1 MPKKSL
7 SPTTKPKVNP
17 EVYQLFNQR
26 KGRDGTKRGWDTL
39 NWYKNLPDDYKSRV
53 HQQSGYSKGAI
64 AKWNKT
70 IYNRKFDKKKP
81 TWRYRPIA
89 EDDLMSGITNEF
101 GKGRTMMHTIS
112 PDQFISLASPAGS
125 LLNKEHVA
133 KIKKRILGGKS
144 YSTPRLWMDPYES
157 KTMKPNQKEWFSV
170 RSHEGRHR
178 AHAAKELG
186 IKEMPVF
193 MGTQETGRRD
203 NPLSKTQLSML
214 RKFNVESQDDA
225 DNRLYEDRNNGKSRP
240 KPRGLGA
247 TKKKIQT
254 DIIIVP
260 IDPVTFQPDKKS
272 TFYSVWQFFD
282 DDTKVHSY
290 CNGKQ
295 GLGASADFEA
305 KHPRGPDGEFIKGSG
320 STDVEA
326 NKRANKANWRDDHRN
341 DKHAEIKERFKLPP
355 RKLTSKLHGPSWLS
369 RLKKETQ
376 YGGRNEVFYIPHD
389 SKRPWEPQIS
399 VEV

>member
-1 MPKKSL
+1 M
-7 SPTTKPKVNP
+7 
-17 EVYQLFNQR
+17 
-26 KGRDGTKRGWDTL
+26 
-39 NWYKNLPDDYKSRV
+39 
-53 HQQSGYSKGAI
+53 HQQSGYSKDAI

-112 PDQFISLASPAGS
+112 PDKFISLASPAGS

-133 KIKKRILGGKS
+133 KIKKRILEGKS

-193 MGTQETGRRD
+193 VGTQETGRRD
-203 NPLSKTQLSML
+203 YPLSKTELSRL

-225 DNRLYEDRNNGKSRP
+225 DNRLYGDRNNGKSRP

-247 TKKKIQT
+247 VGEEEEEAGAKIAAIIATLYPQMNKAQQAKAKILISRITKRPDKQVLRDIAKFLARFGASNPAISKKIEALFKNINKQ
-254 DIIIVP
+254 P
-260 IDPVTFQPDKKS
+260 IAVAVEQSPKTPEKAQEKADEKLDGFVTKMMAFLTAS
-272 TFYSVWQFFD
+272 
-282 DDTKVHSY
+282 
-290 CNGKQ
+290 
-295 GLGASADFEA
+295 GLSS
-305 KHPRGPDGEFIKGSG
+305 RS
-320 STDVEA
+320 
-326 NKRANKANWRDDHRN
+326 
-341 DKHAEIKERFKLPP
+341 
-355 RKLTSKLHGPSWLS
+355 RKI
-369 RLKKETQ
+369 RLKEARSNKGKIQSGVHVNGIQTSSTR
-376 YGGRNEVFYIPHD
+376 GSCLVVRIA
-389 SKRPWEPQIS
+389 SIS
-399 VEV
+399 L